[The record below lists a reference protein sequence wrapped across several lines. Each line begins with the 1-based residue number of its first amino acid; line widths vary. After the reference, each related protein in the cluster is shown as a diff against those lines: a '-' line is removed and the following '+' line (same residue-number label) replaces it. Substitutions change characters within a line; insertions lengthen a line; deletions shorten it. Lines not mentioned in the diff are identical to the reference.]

1 VCFVEAT
8 PVSWLES
15 ELREQPAA
23 LARLLEREGDRARE
37 IAGIFG
43 RDDVQYILIASR
55 GSSGNA
61 ARYAQYLLGRAHR
74 VPVMFATPSLY
85 TIYEQP
91 PRLAG
96 AVVVGISQSGASPDV
111 ASVLAEARRQ
121 GRPTVALTNDGDSR
135 LAREADAVLL
145 LEAGEE
151 RAVAATKTYLN
162 SLGAIAMLFA
172 AVDGPV
178 AEAELARMPS
188 VLEEQIELSISTAP
202 PLDEYADTVGATV
215 VARGVNYG
223 TAFEIA
229 LKIRELSGLVV
240 EAYSPADLMH
250 GPIAAIREGWPVLV
264 VAPTGPARP
273 SVEDLVLP
281 LLERGARII
290 AISDVAAVL
299 RRAQTKLPLV
309 ARVPE
314 WLSALTAV
322 VPGQLTALRLAQLRG
337 LDIDSPAG
345 LKKITL
351 TR

>member
-1 VCFVEAT
+1 
-8 PVSWLES
+8 VSWLES
-15 ELREQPAA
+15 ELREQPEA
-23 LARLLEREGDRARE
+23 LQRVLDRQSSCAGE
-37 IAGIFG
+37 IGGIFG
-43 RDDVQYILIASR
+43 GDDVRYILIASR
-55 GSSGNA
+55 GSSSNA

-91 PRLAG
+91 PRLDG
-96 AVVVGISQSGASPDV
+96 AVVLGISQSGASPDV

-121 GRPTVALTNDGDSR
+121 GRPTVALTNVADSP
-135 LAREADAVLL
+135 LARQADAVLL

-151 RAVAATKTYLN
+151 KAVAATKTYLN
-162 SLGAIAMLFA
+162 SLGAIALLFA

-178 AEAELARMPS
+178 AQGELARMPD
-188 VLEEQIELSISTAP
+188 LLREQIDLSFETAP
-202 PLDEYADTVGATV
+202 PLDEYAGAVGATV

-250 GPIAAIREGWPVLV
+250 GPIAAIREGWPVVV

-273 SVEDLVLP
+273 SVEDVVVP
-281 LLERGARII
+281 LAGRGARIL
-290 AISDVAAVL
+290 AVSDVAAVL
-299 RRAQTKLPLV
+299 RRAHTRLPLV
-309 ARVPE
+309 PRVPE
-314 WLSALTAV
+314 WLSPLTAV
-322 VPGQLTALRLAQLRG
+322 VPGQLTALRLAQQRG
-337 LDIDSPAG
+337 LDLDHPAG
-345 LKKITL
+345 LNKVTL

>member
-1 VCFVEAT
+1 
-8 PVSWLES
+8 VSWLES

-23 LARLLEREGDRARE
+23 LERLIDRQTEAAYEIGTVFARE
-37 IAGIFG
+37 
-43 RDDVQYILIASR
+43 DVRYILVASR
-55 GSSGNA
+55 GSSSNA

-91 PRLAG
+91 PRLDG

-111 ASVLAEARRQ
+111 SSVLAEARRQ
-121 GRPTVALTNDGDSR
+121 GRPTIAITNVADSP
-135 LAREADAVLL
+135 LAREADSLL
-145 LEAGEE
+145 SLEAGEE
-151 RAVAATKTYLN
+151 HAVAATKTYLN
-162 SLGAIAMLFA
+162 SLGAVALLFA
-172 AVDGPV
+172 AADGPI
-178 AEAELARMPS
+178 ALGQLMRMPE
-188 VLEEQIELSISTAP
+188 LLAQQIALSWDTSP
-202 PLDEYADTVGATV
+202 PLDEYADAVGATV

-250 GPIAAIREGWPVLV
+250 GPIAAVRPGWPVIV

-273 SVEDLVLP
+273 SVEGVVLP
-281 LLERGARII
+281 LRERGARVI
-290 AISDVAAVL
+290 AVSDVVAVL

-309 ARVPE
+309 PRVPE
-314 WLSALTAV
+314 WLSPLTAV
-322 VPGQLTALRLAQLRG
+322 VPGQVTALRLAQLRG
-337 LDIDSPAG
+337 LDIDSPVG
-345 LKKITL
+345 LQKVTL